1 MKDTLRKRIEELT
14 AIVGIGGYEW
24 DVAKYIMKAL
34 DGYVD
39 SIELRPNGSVIA
51 CKKGKKPGPRFMVT
65 GHMDEVGFE
74 VKTIAANGF
83 LLFDKVGK
91 PTEGC
96 MPGRRVL
103 VKGRKG
109 TVPGVIG
116 VRAGHM
122 LTPEQ
127 MAKPQTV
134 GQSYVDI
141 GAASAA
147 EANEWGIFTGAQIV
161 PDSPLTS
168 LHNPDLVVSRAID
181 CRALCAIMV
190 EMLRQTPAEEI
201 AGELCAVFNVMEE
214 STLGAIPAAVSYLE
228 PEYGVFLDTIPCGD
242 VPDCAFAK
250 ELPISLEKGPVLV
263 LSQQLPSGRMRAVNH
278 PALNEAMHKAAEKA
292 GVPMQEFA
300 FNGGGFATDAVA
312 AAAAGKGIA
321 TVTLALPRRYS
332 HSPVELLS
340 MKTAVETQKLLTA
353 FIGDGVNLIEWGKC

>member
-83 LLFDKVGK
+83 LLFDK
-91 PTEGC
+91 TEGC

-300 FNGGGFATDAVA
+300 FNSGGFATDAVA